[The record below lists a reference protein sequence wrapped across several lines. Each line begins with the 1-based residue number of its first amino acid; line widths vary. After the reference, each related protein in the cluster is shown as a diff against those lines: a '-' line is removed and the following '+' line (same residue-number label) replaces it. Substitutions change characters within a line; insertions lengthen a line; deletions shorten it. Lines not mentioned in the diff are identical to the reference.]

1 MNERWK
7 KEILN
12 LLLDK
17 YERTAAYHKGDQP
30 DRRVIL
36 RFYDSGK
43 VYFFG
48 NIKNHPDYD
57 KIKEFIK
64 YNNSIIEI
72 ICQDMPITDI
82 GGAVIIK

>member
-17 YERTAAYHKGDQP
+17 YERTAAYQKGELP

-43 VYFFG
+43 TRRKNRRERVY
-48 NIKNHPDYD
+48 
-57 KIKEFIK
+57 
-64 YNNSIIEI
+64 
-72 ICQDMPITDI
+72 
-82 GGAVIIK
+82 GGAFCCIARF